1 VEVDV
6 MNVNWPVKE
15 AIEALASEFAVF
27 EVDLS

>member
-15 AIEALASEFAVF
+15 AIEALAPELAVF

>member
-1 VEVDV
+1 